1 MVKVSIIDYA
11 GGNLFSIVKAFKYIS
26 LDPVVSGDYKDWEK
40 SDLLVFPGQGNF
52 SQAMIKLREGNK
64 DVILREL
71 LKEKYFLGICLGMQI
86 LFEESDEAPGIPGLG
101 IFKGKV
107 RRIPVDKIPHLGWNE
122 VKLEKESMLF
132 KDIPDNSF
140 FYFVHSYYVDTE
152 EDIVYGLT
160 EYGVIFPSFIMKDNI
175 VGVQYHP
182 EKSSSK
188 GIKFLK
194 NFLEEIKKC

>member
-11 GGNLFSIVKAFKYIS
+11 GGNLFSIVKAFKYIG
-26 LDPVVSGDYKDWEK
+26 LEPVVSGDYKDWEK
-40 SDLLVFPGQGNF
+40 SDLIVFPGQGNF
-52 SQAMIKLREGNK
+52 SQAMIKLREEDK
-64 DVILREL
+64 DVILKEL

-107 RRIPVDKIPHLGWNE
+107 KKIPVDKIPHLGWNE

-132 KDIPDNSF
+132 KDISNSSF